1 MFALSVSHFLYI
13 LLALCAYLVFWWP
26 FRFSEKL
33 LIELIKE
40 SSECALWFCRTSSCI
55 LITMPA
61 SAHCCCTKGARVRVD
76 ISGRNPNGLAM
87 RLRNVKRLT
96 KWLFFFL
103 IMLMPFL
110 HTIHQA
116 TRFCIHWLL
125 ISRLRE
131 RYKVCVIINFCNSTE
146 NNRTERRTNEKCQ
159 RKNDVGDHTDF
170 DNYKWLCRGHT
181 RLGHTLL
188 APLCLRHCL
197 SFIYS

>member
-1 MFALSVSHFLYI
+1 MCLVVLSHVVMHSYNNARECPLLLHKRRACSCRHFRQKSKW
-13 LLALCAYLVFWWP
+13 AGD
-26 FRFSEKL
+26 E
-33 LIELIKE
+33 
-40 SSECALWFCRTSSCI
+40 
-55 LITMPA
+55 A
-61 SAHCCCTKGARVRVD
+61 S
-76 ISGRNPNGLAM
+76 
-87 RLRNVKRLT
+87 KRKT
-96 KWLFFFL
+96 TDQVIVFFFDNANA
-103 IMLMPFL
+103 ISTHHSPG
-110 HTIHQA
+110 HSI
-116 TRFCIHWLL
+116 L

-181 RLGHTLL
+181 RLDHTLL